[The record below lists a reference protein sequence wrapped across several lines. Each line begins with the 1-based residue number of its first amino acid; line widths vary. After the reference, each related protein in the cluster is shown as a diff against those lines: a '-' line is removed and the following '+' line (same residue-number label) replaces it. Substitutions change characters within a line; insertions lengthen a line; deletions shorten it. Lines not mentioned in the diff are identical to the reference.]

1 MIFSNRNHCQRYLG
15 IHPNLDAA
23 LRFIQ
28 NTDLSAM
35 EPGEYPIS
43 GKDVWI
49 RISDITTKPE
59 ADAVLEAHRDFL
71 DIQMV
76 LRGEEIIRCGFLGD
90 MTGITDSRPERDIF
104 FYQGPSQP
112 IALTDGQ
119 FLILFPDDVH
129 APALTKGK
137 PATVRKAL
145 VKVRL

>member
-1 MIFSNRNHCQRYLG
+1 MIFSNRNQCQRYLG